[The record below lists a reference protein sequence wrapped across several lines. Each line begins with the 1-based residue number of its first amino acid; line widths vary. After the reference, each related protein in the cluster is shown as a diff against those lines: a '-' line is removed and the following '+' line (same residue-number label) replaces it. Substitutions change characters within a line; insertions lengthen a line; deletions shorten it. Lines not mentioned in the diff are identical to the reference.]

1 MTDRT
6 VTSLFITALWL
17 TPAVLFA
24 QDKEQL
30 EQGMKVYADQ
40 KCSTCHAIGGKG
52 NAKGALDDVGNR
64 LKADE
69 IRAWIVTPAEM
80 TAKTKAQRKPAMRAY
95 PKLSKEDLNALVV
108 YLASLKK
115 K

>member
-1 MTDRT
+1 MANRI

-17 TPAVLFA
+17 APAAVFA
-24 QDKEQL
+24 QDQVQVER
-30 EQGMKVYADQ
+30 GTKVYTDQ

-52 NAKGALDDVGNR
+52 NAKGALDDLGNR

-69 IRAWIVTPAEM
+69 IRAWIVTPAKM
-80 TAKTKAQRKPAMRAY
+80 TEKAKAPRKPAMRAY
-95 PKLSKEDLNALVV
+95 PKLPKNDLDALVV